1 MPVSNVMDISGKKTD
16 KGVSL
21 PEFKLDFDDLQ
32 LFFANFAKNSSSVQ
46 IVQTLEEGF
55 FDIPV

>member
-32 LFFANFAKNSSSVQ
+32 LFLP
-46 IVQTLEEGF
+46 TLRKIAALSKLF
-55 FDIPV
+55 KL